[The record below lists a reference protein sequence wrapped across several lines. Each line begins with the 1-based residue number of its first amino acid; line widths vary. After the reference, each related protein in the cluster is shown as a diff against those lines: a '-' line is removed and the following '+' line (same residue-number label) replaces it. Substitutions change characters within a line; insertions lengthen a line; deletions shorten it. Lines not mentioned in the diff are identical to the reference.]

1 MLFAAIILLVAC
13 VYSKKMRQKVVSVVL
28 GVCALCA
35 LLYFAFSHIDIVI
48 PILII
53 GFIIVIIIVMVS
65 DYIEK
70 KNDQLAIEEWLK
82 QDAPKIDISFIENSM
97 RSFVQTIYEEDANT
111 KFKYMSDSI
120 PYGRANCFLNYC
132 NKSIDIEEPL
142 YYSPIRSKDTIELR
156 EYGFLLTVG
165 GIYIAKQLD
174 KTDKDNNR
182 IVKTFDLS
190 LGGIWKV
197 NMIGNSEI
205 VVKYSDMHMV
215 NIKQEHTTVPLSI
228 INKIITYAIDSKI
241 TLAILK
247 NTVYENE
254 NDDFDTEKILQEA
267 DENFEKTLKNKSV
280 ESNMSNVG
288 MVASMPK
295 NFQRF
300 DEIGNRMNGPQGH
313 GAAAEYAGDTL
324 DKLSGEKTKIV
335 GGNNIK
341 DGADRIAN
349 GINIQTKF
357 CLTPEKTVN
366 DFLKDH
372 DYHNSDGSM
381 MVLEVPRDQYEQT
394 VQILQ
399 EKIDNGEVP
408 RVKKGEDARKYLRKS
423 DLTYS
428 QGHNIALAGSIEGIT
443 VDALSGIMCSAASG
457 SITAVLTFASC
468 VWNGADA
475 KEAAKSSMTACAK
488 TIGKSTAIYTITM
501 QLSRSKIINPFKVT
515 HYVVDGKSIASK
527 NIAGRSIKNADK
539 VYGGIDNPLY
549 KVGEGL
555 ANKIN
560 SSRLAKTSIG
570 KKLNLKNIDG
580 KRVVSGGVMVAISYG
595 PDICRAL
602 VGRISPQ
609 QLFKNA
615 AVTTAGVA
623 GAAIGNSILPVV
635 GGFIGGAV
643 GGFVAKKTLDCFIED
658 DAVEMYEILREEFI
672 DIVMMSGLNHKEFEE
687 AVTIIFQNKKLPSI
701 LRDMYAYGES
711 REYAREKIV
720 NVAVINIFKKRR
732 KITNDEIDKAYIDV
746 AFEDVD

>member
-1 MLFAAIILLVAC
+1 MWIIAIILLIAC
-13 VYSKKMRQKVVSVVL
+13 VYSKKMRKKVISFVL
-28 GVCALCA
+28 GICALCA
-35 LLYFAFSHIDIVI
+35 LLYFAFDHINTVI
-48 PILII
+48 PILIV
-53 GFIIVIIIVMVS
+53 GFIVLIIVVLIA

-70 KNDQLAIEEWLK
+70 KNDKLAIEEWLK
-82 QDAPKIDISFIENSM
+82 QNAPKIDIFYIEDSM
-97 RSFVQTIYEEDANT
+97 QSFVQALYEEDTNT
-111 KFKYMSDSI
+111 KFKYISDSI
-120 PYGRANCFLNYC
+120 PYGRANCFLNYF
-132 NKSIDIEEPL
+132 NKTIDIEEPL

-190 LGGIWKV
+190 LGGVWKV
-197 NMIGNSEI
+197 NMIGNSELVI
-205 VVKYSDMHMV
+205 KYSDMHRV

-247 NTVYENE
+247 NAVYENV

-267 DENFEKTLKNKSV
+267 DENFEKMLKNNSV

-300 DEIGNRMNGPQGH
+300 DEIGYRMNGRQGH
-313 GAAAEYAGDTL
+313 GSAAEYAGDTL
-324 DKLSGEKTKIV
+324 DKLSGKNSKIV
-335 GGNNIK
+335 GGDNKK
-341 DGADRIAN
+341 DGVDRILN

-357 CLTPEKTVN
+357 CKTPRETVN
-366 DFLKDH
+366 HFLKGH

-381 MVLEVPRDQYEQT
+381 MVLEVPKDQYKEV

-408 RVKKGEDARKYLRKS
+408 RVKKGEDARKYVYKS
-423 DLTYS
+423 KFLYH
-428 QGHNIALAGSIEGIT
+428 QGNNIALAGSIEGIT
-443 VDALSGIMCSAASG
+443 VDALSGVMCSATSG
-457 SITAVLTFASC
+457 SITAILTFATQ
-468 VWNGADA
+468 VWNGADP
-475 KEAAKSSMTACAK
+475 KEAAKSSIIVGAK
-488 TIGKSTAIYTITM
+488 VIGKSAAIYTITM
-501 QLSRSKIINPFKVT
+501 QLSRSKIINPFKIT

-527 NIAGRSIKNADK
+527 DIANRSIKNASK

-549 KVGEGL
+549 KVGDGL
-555 ANKIN
+555 ANKIKN
-560 SSRLAKTSIG
+560 SSVAKTSIG

-687 AVTIIFQNKKLPSI
+687 AVTIIFQNKKLPII

-720 NVAVINIFKKRR
+720 NVAIINIFKKRR